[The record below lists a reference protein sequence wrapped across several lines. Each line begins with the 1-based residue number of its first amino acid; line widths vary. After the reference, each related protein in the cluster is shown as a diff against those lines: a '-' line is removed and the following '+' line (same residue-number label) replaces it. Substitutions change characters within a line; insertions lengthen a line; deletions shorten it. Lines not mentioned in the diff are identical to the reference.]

1 MSNLTLGKLRGI
13 QQIANENSIFTILA
27 MDHRGSL
34 QRQLATPHG
43 GQATYQ
49 DMVEFK
55 TMMSRLLS
63 PHASATLLDPEFG
76 AAQSIAT
83 NSLTG
88 HKGLLVSL
96 EATGYEGDPTA
107 RKSGFLANWSI
118 EKTKR
123 MGASAVKMLL
133 YYNRKSPTAA
143 EQEALVKQAVAECRE
158 YDIPFLLE
166 TVTYNIKEGEDK
178 GTLVIESAR
187 WLAPLG
193 VDIYKS
199 EFPGTLEQSDDE
211 LLNNC
216 CRLTETVGD
225 LPWVLLTA
233 GVDWEAFR
241 RQAKIAM
248 RGGAS
253 GFLAGRAIWKECTA
267 MSPTD
272 REAFVRETAVA
283 RFKELVSIAENDA
296 TPWTERHKVNLT
308 FKDGWYSR
316 Y

>member
-13 QQIANENSIFTILA
+13 QQIANENGIFTILA

-34 QRQLATPHG
+34 QRQLATHHG

-49 DMVEFK
+49 DMAEFK

-63 PHASATLLDPEFG
+63 PYASATLLDPEFG
-76 AAQSIAT
+76 AAQTIAAGAL
-83 NSLTG
+83 SG
-88 HKGLLVSL
+88 HRGLLVSL
-96 EATGYEGDPTA
+96 EATGYEGGSMA
-107 RKSGFLANWSI
+107 RKSGFLANWSV

-133 YYNRKSPTAA
+133 YYNEKSSTAA
-143 EQEALVKQAVAECRE
+143 AQEAFVKQAVAECRE
-158 YDIPFLLE
+158 HDIPFLLE
-166 TVTYNIKEGEDK
+166 TVTYNIGEDEDK
-178 GTLVIESAR
+178 GTQVIESAR
-187 WLAPLG
+187 RLAPLG
-193 VDIYKS
+193 MDIYKA
-199 EFPGTLEQSDDE
+199 EFPGTLEQSGDE
-211 LLNNC
+211 LLTN
-216 CRLTETVGD
+216 CRLLTESVGD

-241 RQAKIAM
+241 RQAEIAM

-253 GFLAGRAIWKECTA
+253 GFLAGRAIWKECTT

-283 RFKELVSIAENDA
+283 RFKELVSITERDA
-296 TPWTERHKVNLT
+296 TPWTERHNVDPTVNG
-308 FKDGWYSR
+308 DWYSL